1 MNMTEQRLKHD
12 KTAAIG
18 QLCNMKPGESII
30 YNIGETPGP
39 HGRSIYWLAN
49 RGGLAL
55 VQRVDEPCH
64 GDMHM
69 QRTFTYIAQRTAKAM
84 PKEDVR
90 RAFSPKE
97 W

>member
-1 MNMTEQRLKHD
+1 MTETRMKHD

-18 QLCNMKPGESII
+18 QLCQLKPGDSII
-30 YNIGETPGP
+30 YNIGETPGRY
-39 HGRSIYWLAN
+39 GRSMYWLAG

-55 VQRVDEPCH
+55 VQRAH
-64 GDMHM
+64 GPVSASPR
-69 QRTFTYIAQRTAKAM
+69 QFTYIAQRTAKAM

-90 RAFSPKE
+90 CAFYPKD

>member
-1 MNMTEQRLKHD
+1 MNMTEQRMKHD
-12 KTAAIG
+12 KAAAIG
-18 QLCNMKPGESII
+18 QLCQLKPGESII

-39 HGRSIYWLAN
+39 HGRSMYWLAN

-55 VQRVDEPCH
+55 VQRAH
-64 GDMHM
+64 GPVSASP
-69 QRTFTYIAQRTAKAM
+69 RTFTYIAQRTAKAM

-90 RAFSPKE
+90 RAFNPKE